1 MPDSIY
7 KRVLLKFS
15 GEVLA
20 GDKEFGIDPNTVK
33 DIASEIVEAIST
45 GVQLGIVIGGGNI
58 FRGLNATD
66 SDIDRATGDQM
77 GMLATIINSLAMQ
90 DALEKKG
97 IKTRAMTAIKM
108 DEISEPYIRR
118 RAVRHLERG
127 RVVLFSAGTGSPYFT
142 TDTAAALRSIEIGA
156 EILIKGTKVDGVY
169 DSDPENNK
177 DAKLIPELKY
187 MEVLE
192 KNLRVMDSTAI
203 SLCMENN
210 LPIRV
215 YNMKTPGNLIKLLT
229 GEKIGSTV
237 SGVNND

>member
-66 SDIDRATGDQM
+66 SAIDRATGDQM

-90 DALEKKG
+90 DALEKKE

-156 EILIKGTKVDGVY
+156 EVLIKGTKVDGVY
-169 DSDPENNK
+169 DSDPEKNK

>member
-7 KRVLLKFS
+7 KRDLLKFS

-33 DIASEIVEAIST
+33 EIASEIVEAIST

-66 SDIDRATGDQM
+66 SAIDRATGDQM

-156 EILIKGTKVDGVY
+156 EVLIKGTKVDGVY
-169 DSDPENNK
+169 DSDPEKNK